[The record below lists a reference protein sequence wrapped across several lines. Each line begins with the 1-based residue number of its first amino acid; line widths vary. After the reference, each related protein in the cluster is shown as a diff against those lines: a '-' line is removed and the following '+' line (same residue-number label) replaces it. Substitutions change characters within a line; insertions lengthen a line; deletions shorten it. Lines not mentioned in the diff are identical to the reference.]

1 MVEPRGVASACL
13 FPGGIVSI
21 SSGAQAAAD
30 ASARFDAA
38 HAKLL
43 ADRSIQFEMTTYQPQ
58 PPPAWLE
65 ALFNLIGASGS
76 RIVFWIVLA
85 AAVIALLAFIA
96 RRAQDGDWSW
106 LRRRR
111 GSEEEQAADWR
122 PEEAPARALL
132 QEADSLAALGRYGEA
147 ARLLLFR
154 SIEDI
159 DRRRPDLVRPALTSR
174 DIATAPALPSGPKS
188 AFGRIVAMVER
199 SLFGG
204 RTLEEHDWE
213 ACREAYQEFAFASA
227 WRD

>member
-1 MVEPRGVASACL
+1 M
-13 FPGGIVSI
+13 SI

-30 ASARFDAA
+30 ASARFDSA
-38 HAKLL
+38 HAELL
-43 ADRSIQFEMTTYQPQ
+43 ADKSIQFEMTTYTPE

-65 ALFNLIGASGS
+65 ALLNLIGASGS
-76 RIVFWIVLA
+76 RIFFWIVLA
-85 AAVIALLAFIA
+85 IAVVALLSFLA
-96 RRAQDGDWSW
+96 RRAQDSDWSW
-106 LRRRR
+106 LRRRKAE
-111 GSEEEQAADWR
+111 GAEAEAWR

-132 QEADSLAALGRYGEA
+132 QEADSLAAAGRYGEA
-147 ARLLLFR
+147 AHLLLFR

-188 AFGRIVAMVER
+188 AFGRIVMMVER

-204 RTLEEHDWE
+204 RTLEEHDWK

-227 WRD
+227 WKD

>member
-1 MVEPRGVASACL
+1 M
-13 FPGGIVSI
+13 SI

-43 ADRSIQFEMTTYQPQ
+43 ADRSIQFEMTTYTPP

-76 RIVFWIVLA
+76 RVFFWIVLA
-85 AAVIALLAFIA
+85 IGIIALLVFIA
-96 RRAQDGDWSW
+96 RRAQDSDWSW
-106 LRRRR
+106 LRRRK
-111 GSEEEQAADWR
+111 SEEAEAGEWR

-132 QEADSLAALGRYGEA
+132 QEADALAASGRYGEA
-147 ARLLLFR
+147 AHLLLFR

-174 DIATAPALPSGPKS
+174 DIATAPALPAGPKS
-188 AFGRIVAMVER
+188 AFGRIVLMVER

-204 RTLEEHDWE
+204 RTLEEHDWK

-227 WRD
+227 WKE

>member
-1 MVEPRGVASACL
+1 M
-13 FPGGIVSI
+13 VSI

-43 ADRSIQFEMTTYQPQ
+43 ADGSMQFEMTTYKPQ

-76 RIVFWIVLA
+76 RVVFWIVLA
-85 AAVIALLAFIA
+85 LAAVALAGFIVNRA
-96 RRAQDGDWSW
+96 RDGDWSW
-106 LRRRR
+106 LLRRKAR
-111 GSEEEQAADWR
+111 EEEEAEAWR

-132 QEADSLAALGRYGEA
+132 QEADSLAAAGRFDEA
-147 ARLLLFR
+147 AHLLLFR

-174 DIATAPALPSGPKS
+174 DIAIAPTLPPGPKS
-188 AFGRIVAMVER
+188 AFGRIVQTVER

-204 RTLEEHDWE
+204 RTLEERDWK

-227 WRD
+227 WKE

>member
-1 MVEPRGVASACL
+1 
-13 FPGGIVSI
+13 VSI

-30 ASARFDAA
+30 ASARFEAA
-38 HAKLL
+38 HAALL
-43 ADRSIQFEMTTYQPQ
+43 ADRSIQFEMTSYKPD

-65 ALFNLIGASGS
+65 ALANLIGASGS
-76 RIVFWIVLA
+76 RIFFWIILA
-85 AAVIALLAFIA
+85 IAVIALLAFIA
-96 RRAQDGDWSW
+96 RRAQDSDWSW

-111 GSEEEQAADWR
+111 AEEPDAGEWR

-132 QEADSLAALGRYGEA
+132 QEADALAAAGRYGEA
-147 ARLLLFR
+147 AHLLLFR

-174 DIATAPALPSGPKS
+174 DIADAPALPSGPKS
-188 AFGRIVAMVER
+188 AFGRIVLMVER

-204 RTLEEHDWE
+204 RTLEEHDWK

-227 WRD
+227 WKE

>member
-1 MVEPRGVASACL
+1 M
-13 FPGGIVSI
+13 SI

-38 HAKLL
+38 HAELL
-43 ADRSIQFEMTTYQPQ
+43 ADKSIQFEMTTYTPE

-65 ALFNLIGASGS
+65 ALLNLIGASGS
-76 RIVFWIVLA
+76 QIFFWIVLA
-85 AAVIALLAFIA
+85 IAIIALLAFLA
-96 RRAQDGDWSW
+96 RRAQDSDWSW
-106 LRRRR
+106 LRRRKAE
-111 GSEEEQAADWR
+111 GVEAEAWR

-132 QEADSLAALGRYGEA
+132 QEADALAAAGRYGEA
-147 ARLLLFR
+147 AHLLLFR

-174 DIATAPALPSGPKS
+174 DIATAPALPPGPKS
-188 AFGRIVAMVER
+188 AFGRIVMMVER

-204 RTLEEHDWE
+204 RTLEEHDWK

-227 WRD
+227 WKD

>member
-1 MVEPRGVASACL
+1 
-13 FPGGIVSI
+13 VSI

-38 HAKLL
+38 HARLL
-43 ADRSIQFEMTTYQPQ
+43 ADGSIQFEMTTYKPD

-65 ALFNLIGASGS
+65 ALFNLIGADGS
-76 RIVFWIVLA
+76 RLVFWIVLA
-85 AAVIALLAFIA
+85 IAVILLLAFIVNRA
-96 RRAQDGDWSW
+96 RGGDWSW
-106 LRRRR
+106 LLRRKA
-111 GSEEEQAADWR
+111 GDEQAEVWR

-147 ARLLLFR
+147 AHLLLFR

-174 DIATAPALPSGPKS
+174 DIATAPALPSGPKT
-188 AFGRIVAMVER
+188 AFGRIVATVER

-204 RTLEEHDWE
+204 RTLEEHDWK

-227 WRD
+227 WKE

>member
-1 MVEPRGVASACL
+1 
-13 FPGGIVSI
+13 VSTV
-21 SSGAQAAAD
+21 SGAQAAAD

-43 ADRSIQFEMTTYQPQ
+43 ADSSIQFEMTTYKPD

-76 RIVFWIVLA
+76 RIVFWIVLGVA
-85 AAVIALLAFIA
+85 AIALIAFIA
-96 RRAQDGDWSW
+96 RRAQESDWSW
-106 LRRRR
+106 LRRRKA
-111 GSEEEQAADWR
+111 EEEEAQAWR

-132 QEADSLAALGRYGEA
+132 QEADSLAAAGRYGEA
-147 ARLLLFR
+147 AHLLLFR

-174 DIATAPALPSGPKS
+174 DIAIAPALPSGPKS
-188 AFGRIVAMVER
+188 AFGRIVSTVER
-199 SLFGG
+199 SLFGR
-204 RTLEEHDWE
+204 RTLEAHDWK

-227 WRD
+227 WKD

>member
-1 MVEPRGVASACL
+1 MTT
-13 FPGGIVSI
+13 

-30 ASARFDAA
+30 ASTRFEAA
-38 HAKLL
+38 HSELL
-43 ADRSIQFEMTTYQPQ
+43 ADRSIQFEMTHYQPE

-65 ALFNLIGASGS
+65 ALLNLIFASGS

-85 AAVIALLAFIA
+85 IAVIALAAFIA
-96 RRAQDGDWSW
+96 RRAQESDWSW
-106 LRRRR
+106 LRRRKEV
-111 GSEEEQAADWR
+111 EEKEIGDWR

-132 QEADSLAALGRYGEA
+132 QEADALAAAGRYGEA
-147 ARLLLFR
+147 AHLLLYR

-188 AFGRIVAMVER
+188 AFGRIVLMVER

-204 RTLEEHDWE
+204 RTLEEHDWK

-227 WRD
+227 WRE